1 MNEQKLEC
9 YLNCN
14 VNDKNV
20 LEPKPVF
27 KNDKKHRCCQKSEPK
42 NGKSSSMML
51 VRQHLESQ
59 SRDKVLFLRNT

>member
-1 MNEQKLEC
+1 MNEQKLEY
-9 YLNCN
+9 YLKCN

-27 KNDKKHRCCQKSEPK
+27 KNDKKRRCCHRSEPK

-51 VRQHLESQ
+51 VRQHHESR
-59 SRDKVLFLRNT
+59 SRDQVLFHKNT